1 MSPSLKIRGTSHRL
15 DFVSPYETWCTECDA
30 VINSTL
36 SSDRIDGSTA
46 KNASFV
52 VVRQAVA
59 ATMDMGV
66 GHAGL
71 TKLCRF
77 LDMVPMSQTTYMKHM
92 LAVTD
97 ANKLVVVNRVFDD
110 AATTIRRVYREI
122 DPPLAEDAVLDLV
135 VSFDG
140 SWMTR
145 EHKSA
150 YGIGFVINSVTGL
163 CIDLVVFSLY
173 CQRCS
178 YAQRS
183 FGGRATDEFRE
194 WFESHREECNRNYD
208 GCSGGMEAAAAE
220 VLWARSVERHRFR
233 YTTILSDGD
242 AKTFK
247 HLCDRHVYGDMELK
261 KEEGINHIAK

>member
-1 MSPSLKIRGTSHRL
+1 MSALLKGLACLECMSPSLKICATRHRL
-15 DFVSPYETWCTECDA
+15 GVASAYETWCTECDA

-46 KNASFV
+46 KNAPSV

-77 LDMVPMSQTTYMKHM
+77 LDMVPMSQSTYMEHM
-92 LAVTD
+92 LAVKV
-97 ANKLVVVNRVFDD
+97 ANKLAVKRVFDD

-122 DPPLAEDAVLDLV
+122 DPSPAEDAVIV

-145 EHKSA
+145 GHKSA
-150 YGIGFVINSVTGL
+150 YGIGCVIDNVTGL
-163 CIDLVVFSLY
+163 CIDLAVFSLY

-178 YAQRS
+178 YAQRC

-194 WFESHREECNRNYD
+194 WFETHREDCNHNFD
-208 GCSGGMEAAAAE
+208 WSSGGMEAATAE

-242 AKTFK
+242 ADIQTF
-247 HLCDRHVYGDMELK
+247 V
-261 KEEGINHIAK
+261 